1 MWKNFNSYNLR
12 NQINDAFLQKENIIN
27 PVIASVTRSRAGFSI
42 VLTTMSEYNADF
54 LLEKQQIWEEI
65 FSQNIKSVEK
75 NIKWHKII
83 VHEVSIL
90 FFSSSDNLSILRN
103 EIEIFNSD
111 LKLLRDSNWLSSEE
125 NRQEKRHASIV
136 FAVDNAE
143 QAQKAIKK
151 KLYIAE
157 L

>member
-1 MWKNFNSYNLR
+1 M
-12 NQINDAFLQKENIIN
+12 
-27 PVIASVTRSRAGFSI
+27 P
-42 VLTTMSEYNADF
+42 
-54 LLEKQQIWEEI
+54 
-65 FSQNIKSVEK
+65 
-75 NIKWHKII
+75 
-83 VHEVSIL
+83 IL
-90 FFSSSDNLSILRN
+90 PFSSSDGLSILKN

-111 LKLLRDSNWLSSEE
+111 LKLLRDSNWLSFEE
-125 NRQEKRHASIV
+125 NRQKKRYASII